1 MGLSTL
7 QILAQEAFLTH
18 QLTHATVMW
27 DARMQEVYLGE
38 YELNP
43 QGLMMPCAQDRLIK
57 PENFA
62 SSSSSV
68 AHVVGNGWQAYQ
80 SNFPLQ
86 LSQKVQVYEGDYPR
100 ARAMI
105 PLALAGYAANQQIE
119 ASALRPLY
127 LRQPV

>member
-1 MGLSTL
+1 MQAPAIRVFDSVEPNSSSHSTRDL
-7 QILAQEAFLTH
+7 
-18 QLTHATVMW
+18 
-27 DARMQEVYLGE
+27 
-38 YELNP
+38 
-43 QGLMMPCAQDRLIK
+43 
-57 PENFA
+57 A